1 LSAATTKFLVDCN
14 IPYKALAY
22 PGCGFLAA
30 LFVIFVVNSAL
41 FGQRATDLVFS
52 DEFVGAHGTAPDAN
66 KWTLEVGG
74 GGWGNKE
81 LEYYRNSSEDA
92 FLDGSGNL
100 AIQAAKLFSS
110 QGFNCWYGPCKYTSA
125 RLITKG
131 KFGRL
136 YGRFEA
142 RIRIPAGQGV
152 WPAFWLLGDNIDKV
166 GWPQCGEIDIMENIG
181 REPSV
186 VHGTVHGPGY
196 SGANGIGSPFTLSKG
211 IFSDDFHVFSVDW
224 SPDQI
229 RWFVDGTQYKLLSSH
244 DLPTG
249 SKWVFDHPFFIILN
263 FAVGG
268 EWPGNPDPNTI
279 FPQTMLV
286 DYLRVYGN
294 KG

>member
-1 LSAATTKFLVDCN
+1 MIPKIRFCVMTAIGCKLLVLFAILALHSAT
-14 IPYKALAY
+14 
-22 PGCGFLAA
+22 
-30 LFVIFVVNSAL
+30 
-41 FGQRATDLVFS
+41 FGQKTSELVFS
-52 DEFVGAHGTAPDAN
+52 DEFDGARGMAPDAA

-74 GGWGNKE
+74 SGWGNKE
-81 LEYYRNSSEDA
+81 LEYYRNFNDDA
-92 FLDGSGNL
+92 YLDGSGNL
-100 AIQAAKLFSS
+100 AIQAAKLFSPK
-110 QGFNCWYGPCKYTSA
+110 GVECWYGPCKYSSA

-131 KFGRL
+131 KFAGL

-142 RIRIPAGQGV
+142 RIKIPAGQGV
-152 WPAFWLLGDNIDKV
+152 WPAFWLLGENVDKV

-186 VHGTVHGPGY
+186 VHGTAHGPGY

-211 IFSDDFHVFSVDW
+211 AFSDDFHVFSVNW

-229 RWFVDGTQYKLLSSH
+229 RWFVDGTQYRSLSPH

-249 SKWVFDHPFFIILN
+249 SKWVFEHPFFIILN

-268 EWPGNPDPNTI
+268 EWPGNPDPNTV

-286 DYLRVYGN
+286 DYVRVYGN